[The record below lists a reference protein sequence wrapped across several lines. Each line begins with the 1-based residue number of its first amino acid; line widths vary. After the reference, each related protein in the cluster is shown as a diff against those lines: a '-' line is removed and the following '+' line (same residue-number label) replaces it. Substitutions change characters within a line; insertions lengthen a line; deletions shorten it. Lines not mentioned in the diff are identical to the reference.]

1 MSLQLKITALAQ
13 AIALDVKQILARISG
28 AEQQLQDIEQQQQSA
43 IELSDEVEKLK
54 RRRKAKYFGIDII

>member
-13 AIALDVKQILARISG
+13 AIALDVKQILVRVSG
-28 AEQQLQDIEQQQQSA
+28 AEQRLQDIEQQQQSA

-54 RRRKAKYFGIDII
+54 RRAKAKRFGLDVM

>member
-13 AIALDVKQILARISG
+13 AIALDVKQILARVSG
-28 AEQQLQDIEQQQQSA
+28 AEQRLQDIEQQQQSA

-54 RRRKAKYFGIDII
+54 RRAKAKRFGLDVM